1 MIAKFGKNTP
11 SIGFAVIIDELLSAL
26 GRQKI
31 EIETGHCNLIVYTD
45 ATLNWAVSLACDLR
59 EKGKCIE
66 LLKREPWQERA
77 VYEEYGKRRGT
88 DSLTYLKDDRSM
100 EMVNLKTGETRVIRS
115 ESDTGSEET
124 R

>member
-1 MIAKFGKNTP
+1 MAGT
-11 SIGFAVIIDELLSAL
+11 
-26 GRQKI
+26 
-31 EIETGHCNLIVYTD
+31 
-45 ATLNWAVSLACDLR
+45 
-59 EKGKCIE
+59 
-66 LLKREPWQERA
+66 A

-124 R
+124 DEISDICIDKRTACK